1 MREFFKV
8 PSLTQDLLELSLR
21 GSVNLK
27 KEMESRE
34 EEWRSWVWCKVRAS
48 LVEISI
54 KLQVCLEESRS
65 DLC

>member
-48 LVEISI
+48 LVEIVHQASS
-54 KLQVCLEESRS
+54 VSRGVKK
-65 DLC
+65 